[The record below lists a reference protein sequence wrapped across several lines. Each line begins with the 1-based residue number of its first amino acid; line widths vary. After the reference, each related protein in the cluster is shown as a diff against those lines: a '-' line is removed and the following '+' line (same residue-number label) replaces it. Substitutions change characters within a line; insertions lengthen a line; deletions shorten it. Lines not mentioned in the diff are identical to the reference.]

1 MSAAGTPG
9 ADEPAQAR
17 KAFDELLGRLRPKL
31 HRYCARMTGSV
42 VDGEDVVQEALV
54 KAIGAF
60 APSFAEAGQP
70 GEGGAIANPESWLFR
85 IAHNAALDFLRR
97 RARHEAVRADEDPDM
112 IADAASEVE
121 RRQAAA
127 ASLRTFMRLTVA
139 QRSSVILMDVLGY
152 SLEEIGGVT
161 GSSIASIKAALHRG
175 RTRLREL
182 AHEPEE
188 VPPPVLAQV
197 DRARLAAYVD
207 RFNARD
213 FAAVRD
219 MLAEEVQLELVN
231 RTRAAGRSE
240 VGRYFHNYSLARD
253 WQLVP
258 GLADGRPAALV
269 RDAADPSGAP
279 AYFVLLQWSG
289 DGVAAIRDFRYARY
303 AMDGAELVALG

>member
-1 MSAAGTPG
+1 
-9 ADEPAQAR
+9 
-17 KAFDELLGRLRPKL
+17 
-31 HRYCARMTGSV
+31 
-42 VDGEDVVQEALV
+42 
-54 KAIGAF
+54 
-60 APSFAEAGQP
+60 
-70 GEGGAIANPESWLFR
+70 
-85 IAHNAALDFLRR
+85 
-97 RARHEAVRADEDPDM
+97 
-112 IADAASEVE
+112 
-121 RRQAAA
+121 
-127 ASLRTFMRLTVA
+127 MRLAVA

-188 VPPPVLAQV
+188 VPPPVLAQA

-213 FAAVRD
+213 FDAVRD

-269 RDAADPSGAP
+269 REAADPSGTP

-289 DGVAAIRDFRYARY
+289 DGLAAIRDFRYARY
-303 AMDGAELVALG
+303 AMDGAELVTLG